1 MADVL
6 ARFNPHVLREPITPR
21 EKQVAAAAKLAGVE
35 CYNFFETEGR
45 VQFNM
50 RWWRDGK
57 DWIYANEIDSVTIDT
72 VSAVLLASLIAVDPD
87 TITVVAK

>member
-21 EKQVAAAAKLAGVE
+21 EKQVAAAAALAGVE
-35 CYNFFETEGR
+35 CYNFFETEGS

-50 RWWRDGK
+50 RWWRDGEE
-57 DWIYANEIDSVTIDT
+57 WVYANELDNRTIDT
-72 VSAVLLASLIAVDPD
+72 LSTVALSEIIAVDPD
-87 TITVVAK
+87 TVSAVAK